1 MRIKK
6 NDVVKVKSGAS
17 RGKTGKIIKVI
28 PEDGTAV
35 VQGINLLW
43 KHMRR
48 SNQYPHG
55 ARIQKEA
62 PINISKLMLVCPN
75 CNKPA
80 KSGYKITESGV
91 KNRICKKCSQ
101 VVAEA

>member
-1 MRIKK
+1 MHIKK
-6 NDVVKVKSGAS
+6 NDVVKVVSGES
-17 RGKTGKIIKVI
+17 RGKTGKIMRVI
-28 PEDGTAV
+28 QDDETAV

-48 SNQYPHG
+48 SQQYPHG

-62 PINISKLMLVCPN
+62 PIHMSKLRLVCPN
-75 CNKPA
+75 CSKPT
-80 KSGYKITESGV
+80 KVGYKITESGV
-91 KNRICKKCSQ
+91 KNRICKKCLQ